1 MKIKF
6 GHGELISRLLFKVKN
21 KCHGYYK
28 YQVKTLNEHFKA
40 ELLKY
45 FDRFANADRKNLE
58 TRYFFILLL
67 YMFSLTSEE
76 LFIVQNIIISVKH

>member
-28 YQVKTLNEHFKA
+28 YQVKTLNEHFKT

-45 FDRFANADRKNLE
+45 FDRFANADRKKILKQDIFL
-58 TRYFFILLL
+58 YYCFICLA
-67 YMFSLTSEE
+67 
-76 LFIVQNIIISVKH
+76 

>member
-6 GHGELISRLLFKVKN
+6 GHGELISRLLFEVKN

-40 ELLKY
+40 ELLKC
-45 FDRFANADRKNLE
+45 FDRFASADRKN
-58 TRYFFILLL
+58 
-67 YMFSLTSEE
+67 
-76 LFIVQNIIISVKH
+76 